1 MADGNSLSEA
11 RAPRQGRSRASY
23 ERMVTVTLDL
33 LRERGDAGFTLAEVS
48 RLGGVSIGSIYCRFE
63 NKDALVREV
72 HGRLMATY
80 GEEQRA
86 LLREIGASSTNLAT
100 LVPRFVTDYAE
111 FLRARASALMPLMTL
126 AAQDETI
133 AQAGKQSY
141 QELSAGFRDLV
152 FTYRAEVS
160 HADPARAASSTFG
173 IIYAAL
179 ARHLGL
185 GGAVTAIGEGD
196 WEVLKQ
202 DLGAMA
208 LAFLQG
214 RT

>member
-23 ERMVTVTLDL
+23 ERMVSVTLDL

-80 GEEQRA
+80 AEEQDA
-86 LLREIGASSTNLAT
+86 LLRNIGARSSSLETV
-100 LVPRFVTDYAE
+100 VPCFVADYAE
-111 FLRARASALMPLMTL
+111 YLRARAPMLSPLMTL
-126 AAQDETI
+126 AAQDEAI
-133 AQAGKQSY
+133 AQTGKRAY
-141 QELSAGFRDLV
+141 QALSAGFERLV
-152 FTYRAEVS
+152 FVYKDEIV
-160 HADPARAASSTFG
+160 HADPKRAVASSFG
-173 IIYAAL
+173 VIYAAL

-185 GGAVTAIGEGD
+185 GGAVTAMGEGD

-208 LAFLQG
+208 LAFLQ
-214 RT
+214 RRS